1 MPMQTKGTQT
11 GQVQPRRVRDYMTE
25 APSTVLPGTEIMRA
39 VGLLVERDLSGF
51 PVVNESGE
59 LLGMLTERD
68 IIRVGVQAG
77 YFDEIV
83 GTVGDYMTR
92 DLETVQ
98 PDDNLVDVAE
108 RFVASPHRRF
118 PVVED
123 GLLVGLLCRRDVL
136 RALTDS
142 SWFPDRGDR

>member
-1 MPMQTKGTQT
+1 MQTKGGQT
-11 GQVQPRRVRDYMTE
+11 GQVQPRRVRDYMTK
-25 APSTVLPGTEIMRA
+25 APRTVLPDMEIMRA
-39 VGLLVERDLSGF
+39 VGLLVEQDLSGF
-51 PVVNESGE
+51 PVVNDTGE
-59 LLGMLTERD
+59 LLGILTERD
-68 IIRVGVQAG
+68 IIRVGTQAG

-92 DLETVQ
+92 SLETVR
-98 PDDNLVDVAE
+98 PDDSLMDVAE

-142 SWFPDRGDR
+142 SWFPGRGDR

>member
-1 MPMQTKGTQT
+1 MQTKGTQA
-11 GQVQPRRVRDYMTE
+11 GAVQPRRVRDYMTK
-25 APSTVLPGTEIMRA
+25 APCTVLPGMEIMRA

-51 PVVNESGE
+51 PVANDAGE
-59 LLGMLTERD
+59 LLGILTERD
-68 IIRVGVQAG
+68 IIRVGMQAG

-92 DLETVQ
+92 DLETVH
-98 PDDNLVDVAE
+98 PDDSLMDVAE
-108 RFVASPHRRF
+108 RFVASSHRRF
-118 PVVED
+118 PVVAD

-142 SWFPDRGDR
+142 SWFPGRGDG

>member
-1 MPMQTKGTQT
+1 MQTKTKR
-11 GQVQPRRVRDYMTE
+11 VQPRRVRDYMT
-25 APSTVLPGTEIMRA
+25 TVLRTVPADMEIMRA
-39 VGLLVERDLSGF
+39 VGLLVEEDLSGF

-68 IIRVGVQAG
+68 IIRVGIQAG

-83 GTVGDYMTR
+83 GSVADFMTR
-92 DLETVQ
+92 KLETVH
-98 PDDNLVDVAE
+98 PDDNLMDVAE
-108 RFVASPHRRF
+108 HFAESSHRRF

-123 GLLVGLLCRRDVL
+123 GRLVGLLCRRDVL

-142 SWFPDRGDR
+142 AWFSGGEDG

>member
-1 MPMQTKGTQT
+1 M
-11 GQVQPRRVRDYMTE
+11 VQPRRVRDYMTKE
-25 APSTVLPGTEIMRA
+25 PYTVGPDMEIMRA
-39 VGLLVERDLSGF
+39 VGLLVGEDLSGF
-51 PVVNESGE
+51 PVVNVAGE

-68 IIRVGVQAG
+68 IIRVGIQAG

-83 GTVGDYMTR
+83 GSVGDYMTR
-92 DLETVQ
+92 ELETVH
-98 PDDNLVDVAE
+98 PDENLMDVAE

-123 GLLVGLLCRRDVL
+123 GRLVGLLCRRDVL

-142 SWFPDRGDR
+142 AWFPGRGGD